1 MRQIVDL
8 LYAGS
13 NPVEYL
19 EINRKEMKHKMKFNS
34 QDEVKE
40 FLSIVDSC
48 TGDVVLSSKYGDRY
62 NLKSTLTQYVA
73 IGALLGNRGDELEL
87 FCSNKE
93 DEAKFF
99 EFFHKNPNVLA

>member
-48 TGDVVLSSKYGDRY
+48 TGDVVLASKYGYRY

-99 EFFHKNPNVLA
+99 